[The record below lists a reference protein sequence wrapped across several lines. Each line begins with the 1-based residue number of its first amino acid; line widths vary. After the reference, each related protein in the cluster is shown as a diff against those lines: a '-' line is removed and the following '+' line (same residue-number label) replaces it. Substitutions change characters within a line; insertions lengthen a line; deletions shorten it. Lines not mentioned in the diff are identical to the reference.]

1 MAYTYFYGY
10 VVLIWVALLISIRFR
25 PMNINHFIIGSVTVA
40 YSLTY
45 ETILGNWLGLYHY
58 LDKINTSLY
67 IVLAGIFVYPL
78 LNILYVLFLPKN
90 RKIFLPYT
98 LVWITAMLLFEYI
111 TIRQKIIILT
121 GWKPIPWSIA
131 TYAFTYLWINLLYMY
146 FEKRPAFQKY
156 HG

>member
-10 VVLIWVALLISIRFR
+10 VVLIWAVLLLSIRFR
-25 PMNINHFIIGSVTVA
+25 PMHINHFIIGFVTVA

-58 LDKINTSLY
+58 LDKTNSSLY

-78 LNILYVLFLPKN
+78 LNMLYVLFLPKN
-90 RKIFLPYT
+90 RNNFLPYT
-98 LVWITAMLLFEYI
+98 VAWIAAMLSFEYI
-111 TIRQKIIILT
+111 TVRQNIVVMT

-131 TYAFTYLWINLLYMY
+131 TYAFTYLWINLLYKY
-146 FEKRPAFQKY
+146 LEKRPACQKV
-156 HG
+156 